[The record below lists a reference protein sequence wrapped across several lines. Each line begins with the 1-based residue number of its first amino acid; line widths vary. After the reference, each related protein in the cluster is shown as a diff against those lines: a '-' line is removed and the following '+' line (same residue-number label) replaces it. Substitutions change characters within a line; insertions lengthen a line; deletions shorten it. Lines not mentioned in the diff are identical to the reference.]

1 MKSMRKAAQWK
12 KYAIL
17 PSSVFRSAQVS
28 EMIRHP
34 MPPIR
39 SLLVAALAALVFT
52 YSVRAAAPSQDDEAR
67 FLAGLSVKGT
77 PLETLTVSGSSA
89 WEAHTSAFDSAWAE
103 LDKHQLKPIAAWI
116 PMATGH
122 WATDKSPLL
131 YFFSGPDFLY
141 AHAFFPN
148 ASTYVLC
155 GIEPIGTLP
164 QVESI
169 PPAALDSSLSTLR
182 DSLDSILNFSFFI
195 TKKMK
200 VQLVADSRL
209 TGTLPLLYVFL
220 ERSGCRIV
228 DVSFTGLDKTGQFTT
243 GKTDAPAVKIDFTG
257 PAGQAQTLYYFS
269 TDLSDGSVES
279 SGFLKWCASLG
290 PAPAFLKAASYL
302 MHGQDF
308 NSSRDFLLSDCPAVL
323 QDDSGIPVKF
333 FPQPQW
339 DLRLFGNYSGPIDMF
354 KKYPQPELDALKAAQ
369 KPVTL
374 PFSVGYR
381 WHSGQSSLIFAVKTA
396 AGLRP
401 APMPAA
407 TPAAVLTSVHAPAQ

>member
-1 MKSMRKAAQWK
+1 
-12 KYAIL
+12 
-17 PSSVFRSAQVS
+17 
-28 EMIRHP
+28 

-39 SLLVAALAALVFT
+39 SLFLAVFAAATSISSL
-52 YSVRAAAPSQDDEAR
+52 RAATPSQDDEAR
-67 FLAGLSVKGT
+67 FLAGLPLTVT
-77 PLETLTVSGSSA
+77 PLESLGSSPA
-89 WEAHTSAFDSAWAE
+89 YIAHAEAFDSAWTE
-103 LDKHQLKPIAAWI
+103 LESHQLNPISKWAPTA
-116 PMATGH
+116 MGH
-122 WATDKSPLL
+122 WATDSAPLI
-131 YFFSGPDFLY
+131 YFYSGPDFLY

-155 GIEPIGTLP
+155 GIEPIGNLP

-228 DVSFTGLDKTGQFTT
+228 DVSFTALDKTGHFTT
-243 GKTDAPAVKIDFTG
+243 GKTTAPAVKIDFIG
-257 PAGQAQTLYYFS
+257 AAGKAQTLYYFS
-269 TDLSDGSVES
+269 SDLSDGPVDT
-279 SGFLKWCASLG
+279 SGLLKWCASLG

-302 MHGQDF
+302 MHGGGFD
-308 NSSRDFLLSDCPAVL
+308 SSRQFLLNDCPAIL
-323 QDDSGIPVKF
+323 QDDSGIPIKY

-339 DLRLFGNYSGPIDMF
+339 DVRLFGNYTGPIDIF
-354 KKYPQPELDALKAAQ
+354 KKYPQPALDAMKAAQ
-369 KPVTL
+369 KPSPL

-381 WHSGQSSLIFAVKTA
+381 WHPGESSLIFAVKA
-396 AGLRP
+396 SAEPSP
-401 APMPAA
+401 APSASPAA
-407 TPAAVLTSVHAPAQ
+407 TGTASPASTGTASPAASP